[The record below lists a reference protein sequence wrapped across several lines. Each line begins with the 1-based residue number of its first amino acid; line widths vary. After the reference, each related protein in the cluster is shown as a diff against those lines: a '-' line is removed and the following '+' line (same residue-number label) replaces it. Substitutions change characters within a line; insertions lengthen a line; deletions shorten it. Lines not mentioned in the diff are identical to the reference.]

1 MTLIADV
8 SRKRVARVS
17 LVLLLALSF
26 PIAMDS
32 QTSEGNGGNAREHN
46 EVPSHF
52 LDRWAFKTNAIEW
65 MLTIPNFNVEFELL
79 QSPYNRWTLGLEA
92 KYNWNTYHKHVPS
105 VVFNHFDIRPEFR
118 YYFRQKAKQPE
129 AVGIRDSVKHK
140 APRPPKPWRAYF
152 IGGYADFATYAFK
165 FSPKGIQGKAAG
177 FGATAGYAIPLY
189 LYNKGAVD
197 IEFSF
202 SAGFVAASMDK
213 FYHNPNGD
221 CYVKYDKE
229 SKGWHFVP
237 YPVVSEIKVAFA
249 WRHLSIK
256 DKYIKEDPRLEKI
269 AKVEK
274 DIKASFINASDL
286 FAIGIDAARKAE
298 YDENPLLKFEHF
310 TTEMD
315 NEFERIVTQV
325 LPNSNLSESDAK
337 SLEKRAVS
345 ARRKTVGDFRKE
357 WKKEYGVVMKE
368 KDALLKAQEKD
379 AKAQAR
385 EAKRQEKK
393 AKAQEKKFK
402 SMEQDTKE
410 QSEVSETETG
420 AEDQEKAMKKQKQ
433 KKPKRETDASA
444 QVE

>member
-1 MTLIADV
+1 
-8 SRKRVARVS
+8 
-17 LVLLLALSF
+17 
-26 PIAMDS
+26 
-32 QTSEGNGGNAREHN
+32 
-46 EVPSHF
+46 
-52 LDRWAFKTNAIEW
+52 
-65 MLTIPNFNVEFELL
+65 
-79 QSPYNRWTLGLEA
+79 
-92 KYNWNTYHKHVPS
+92 
-105 VVFNHFDIRPEFR
+105 
-118 YYFRQKAKQPE
+118 
-129 AVGIRDSVKHK
+129 
-140 APRPPKPWRAYF
+140 
-152 IGGYADFATYAFK
+152 
-165 FSPKGIQGKAAG
+165 
-177 FGATAGYAIPLY
+177 
-189 LYNKGAVD
+189 
-197 IEFSF
+197 
-202 SAGFVAASMDK
+202 MDK

-337 SLEKRAVS
+337 SLEKSAVS

-393 AKAQEKKFK
+393 FK

-420 AEDQEKAMKKQKQ
+420 AEDQEKAMKKQKKQ
-433 KKPKRETDASA
+433 KPKRETDASA